1 MSLLRPIQ
9 EIKLTSICEKSTQSL
24 ELKKDQGKLRFDSPE
39 TEFLLK
45 LPLRAELI
53 AIHVQGDE
61 IPNRKQQDMIY
72 PMECVLPN
80 SGRHRPL
87 DASQSN
93 EFEQW
98 FEQAN
103 TPSKPAFKKKL
114 DETL

>member
-1 MSLLRPIQ
+1 
-9 EIKLTSICEKSTQSL
+9 
-24 ELKKDQGKLRFDSPE
+24 
-39 TEFLLK
+39 
-45 LPLRAELI
+45 
-53 AIHVQGDE
+53 
-61 IPNRKQQDMIY
+61 MIY

-114 DETL
+114 DKFCKEICKEQSSVELLWKFRQTPTKDRHA